1 MLVATAIAYAARAFD
16 LVDLLLVIG
25 GALVLP
31 VWLVWTGRLLREES
45 VAPGL
50 GPAQDGALLSREQ
63 LMFSS
68 AIGVGEAGRAP
79 VAQVCRRRK
88 KL

>member
-1 MLVATAIAYAARAFD
+1 VLVATAIAYAARAFD

-88 KL
+88 KR